1 MEVLQEHRK
10 KQVVTALKKENQGR
24 IQPMRFTKDSR
35 PQRLNVR
42 RPDVN
47 TMKNVSAM
55 QVKSAWK
62 AARPV
67 IVVTQNVQPLR
78 VVVNSVR
85 KRKKIK

>member
-10 KQVVTALKKENQGR
+10 KQVVTALKKENQER
-24 IQPMRFTKDSR
+24 IQPMRFMKDSR

-42 RPDVN
+42 QPDVN